1 MKRRTFLQLAGLGA
15 AFPMEACRAA
25 GGGRP
30 RDRVLVLGAGIAGI
44 AAARTLV
51 DDYGFSAPGQVILL
65 EAEGRIGGR
74 IRTDSSVGTPVDLG
88 ATWIHGADGNPI
100 AALARRFGIA
110 LRPSRFASIEIHDL
124 AGAAFPQAL
133 VRKMRRQV
141 GTSFRGVKAFRKSLD
156 ADRSLAETLDARG
169 ARKRL
174 PGPEARLAGFF
185 YGEMVEELC
194 QYLQDYSTRSW
205 YIDGA
210 FAGPDS
216 LVPGGYDLIVERLAA
231 GLDVR
236 LRQVVRELDYRNG
249 GVAVRT
255 DRGVFRADRCVVTLP
270 LGVLKAGGVR
280 FAPALPAG
288 IRRSIAAL
296 GFGSRHRLVLE
307 FPRVFW
313 NPRLEFF
320 GKVGRAY
327 APYGAG
333 ENILFINRFP
343 INGRAILSAETIQ
356 RFGVRM
362 ESLAPADA
370 AARIMKDLKAMFG
383 PGIPAPLRI
392 LSSDWALD
400 PPSLGAYSG
409 WVVGTGPRENRRFET
424 PAGDRLFFAGEHT
437 SPKYPATVHGAYLS
451 GLRAARDLGAVAG

>member
-1 MKRRTFLQLAGLGA
+1 M
-15 AFPMEACRAA
+15 
-25 GGGRP
+25 
-30 RDRVLVLGAGIAGI
+30 
-44 AAARTLV
+44 LV
-51 DDYGFSAPGQVILL
+51 DDLGFSAPGQVILL
-65 EAEGRIGGR
+65 EAEDRVGGR
-74 IRTDSSVGTPVDLG
+74 IQTDRSLGTPVDLG
-88 ATWIHGADGNPI
+88 ATWIHGSDGNPV
-100 AALARRFGIA
+100 AALARSFGIA
-110 LRPSRFASIEIHDL
+110 LRPSHWASIQIHDL
-124 AGAAFPQAL
+124 AGPVFPQAL
-133 VRKMRRQV
+133 VRRLRRQV
-141 GTSFRGVKAFRKSLD
+141 ASSFREVKAFRKTLG
-156 ADRSLAETLDARG
+156 ADRPLAGTLDVLNTG
-169 ARKRL
+169 KRL

-216 LVPGGYDLIVERLAA
+216 LVPGGYGRIVDRLAA
-231 GLDVR
+231 GLDIR
-236 LRQVVRELDYRNG
+236 LRQVVREIDYRNG

-255 DRGVFRADRCVVTLP
+255 DRGVFRAERCVVTLP

-288 IRRSIAAL
+288 IRQSIAAL
-296 GFGSRHRLVLE
+296 GFGNRHRLVLE

-313 NPRLEFF
+313 NPRIEFF
-320 GKVGRAY
+320 GKVGPAY

-333 ENILFINRFP
+333 ENILFVNRFP
-343 INGRAILSAETIQ
+343 VNGRPILSAETIQ

-362 ESLAPADA
+362 ESLPPAEA

-392 LSSDWALD
+392 LSSDWGTD

-409 WVVGTGPRENRRFET
+409 WVVGTGPRENRRFEA
-424 PAGDRLFFAGEHT
+424 PVQDRLFFAGEHT
-437 SPKYPATVHGAYLS
+437 SPKYPATVHGAWLS
-451 GLRAARDLGAVAG
+451 GLRAAKDLGAVAG